1 MCKNERLG
9 FYQPPSILRREEV
22 ECETAILA
30 ASIHESVT
38 VETTGHEVKNIDW
51 SETPFNHSWE

>member
-1 MCKNERLG
+1 MTK
-9 FYQPPSILRREEV
+9 FIPPRVLSRIPVQMEGS
-22 ECETAILA
+22 ILA